1 MTQTPA
7 PNPALRHFLVDTD
20 LTPAEQSE
28 VLDMAQA
35 MKADRSQHFNL
46 FQLIGNLFSELMK
59 SFVSLFVISI
69 LAAGV
74 IYILWL
80 LFEEITA

>member
-1 MTQTPA
+1 MSFLLQYGPYLFLAVWVCVALYKT
-7 PNPALRHFLVDTD
+7 LRHF
-20 LTPAEQSE
+20 
-28 VLDMAQA
+28 QA

-46 FQLIGNLFSELMK
+46 FQLIGNLFSELIK
-59 SFVSLFVISI
+59 SFVSLVVVSV

-74 IYILWL
+74 LYILIL

>member
-1 MTQTPA
+1 MSHLYEYGPYVFLAVWICVALYKT
-7 PNPALRHFLVDTD
+7 LRHF
-20 LTPAEQSE
+20 
-28 VLDMAQA
+28 QA

-46 FQLIGNLFSELMK
+46 FQLIGNLFSELIK
-59 SFVSLFVISI
+59 SFVSLVVLSV

-74 IYILWL
+74 LYILIL

>member
-1 MTQTPA
+1 MSHLYEYGPYVFLA
-7 PNPALRHFLVDTD
+7 VWICVALYKTLQHFK
-20 LTPAEQSE
+20 
-28 VLDMAQA
+28 A

-46 FQLIGNLFSELMK
+46 FQLIGKLFSELIR
-59 SFVSLFVISI
+59 SFVSLVVLSV

-74 IYILWL
+74 LYILIL

>member
-1 MTQTPA
+1 MSYLFQYGPYVFLA
-7 PNPALRHFLVDTD
+7 VWICVALYKTLQHF
-20 LTPAEQSE
+20 
-28 VLDMAQA
+28 QA

-46 FQLIGNLFSELMK
+46 FQLIGNLFSALIK
-59 SFVSLFVISI
+59 SFVSLVVLSV

-74 IYILWL
+74 LYILIL

>member
-1 MTQTPA
+1 MSHVYEYGPYVFLA
-7 PNPALRHFLVDTD
+7 VWICVALYKTLQHF
-20 LTPAEQSE
+20 
-28 VLDMAQA
+28 QA

-46 FQLIGNLFSELMK
+46 FQLIGNLFSELIK
-59 SFVSLFVISI
+59 SFVSLVVLSV

-74 IYILWL
+74 LYILIL

>member
-1 MTQTPA
+1 MSFLLQYGPYLFLAVWVCVALYKT
-7 PNPALRHFLVDTD
+7 LRHF
-20 LTPAEQSE
+20 
-28 VLDMAQA
+28 QA
-35 MKADRSQHFNL
+35 MKTDRSQHFNL

-59 SFVSLFVISI
+59 SFVSLFVLSV

-80 LFEEITA
+80 VFEEITA

>member
-1 MTQTPA
+1 MSYLYQYGPYLFLA
-7 PNPALRHFLVDTD
+7 VWICVALYKTL
-20 LTPAEQSE
+20 QNY
-28 VLDMAQA
+28 QA

-46 FQLIGNLFSELMK
+46 FQLIGNLFSELIK
-59 SFVSLFVISI
+59 SFVSLVVLSV

-74 IYILWL
+74 LYILIL

>member
-1 MTQTPA
+1 MSYLFQYGPYVFLA
-7 PNPALRHFLVDTD
+7 VWICVALYKTLQHF
-20 LTPAEQSE
+20 
-28 VLDMAQA
+28 QA

-46 FQLIGNLFSELMK
+46 FQLIGNLFSELIK
-59 SFVSLFVISI
+59 SFVSLVVLSV

-74 IYILWL
+74 LYILIL